1 MARVQ
6 VSIFHSLSPP
16 GFMGSNPARCSRNS
30 EGTVPLSTKHSSP
43 WMAPKWSLLPQTGL
57 SRQGTLEQNGKKK
70 SRDETQTKRASLL
83 LIGVGREDMRL
94 PDVLSPSRI
103 KHPTRAPSWGQCSR
117 SGPKKSGRGAC
128 VQQVINSVCHEP
140 EGPGL
145 FARLFSQSLVS
156 LFFLLRASHHQI
168 WEKIYMK

>member
-1 MARVQ
+1 MCKFLFF
-6 VSIFHSLSPP
+6 IHY
-16 GFMGSNPARCSRNS
+16 
-30 EGTVPLSTKHSSP
+30 
-43 WMAPKWSLLPQTGL
+43 LPQDLWAQIRQDAQGIQRAQFLCQRSILHPGWHQSGL
-57 SRQGTLEQNGKKK
+57 CFLRRVYQGKAHLNKMEKKK